1 VGSNRESGRLD
12 PKAKRHVDGVYPT
25 LAEVLTASEEVQALL
40 SHPGWAHA
48 QAMVASEVE
57 TINRELDRGGEPHSR
72 AEYAK
77 AHGRRGGLLYLR
89 EALDAIVQ
97 RAEQRY
103 VEQQRK
109 HEDAPER
116 ASEEALA

>member
-1 VGSNRESGRLD
+1 MGSNRRLD
-12 PKAKRHVDGVYPT
+12 PKAKRHVDDLYPSLESVLIAAEAVEAM
-25 LAEVLTASEEVQALL
+25 LAS
-40 SHPGWAHA
+40 PGWNHA
-48 QAMVASEVE
+48 QAIVEAEVE

-77 AHGRRGGLLYLR
+77 AHGRRGGLLYVR

-103 VEQQRK
+103 LEQQRK
-109 HEDAPER
+109 HEGAPER
-116 ASEEALA
+116 APKEALA

>member
-1 VGSNRESGRLD
+1 MGSNREGRLD
-12 PKAKRHVDGVYPT
+12 PHVKTQVDGAYPA
-25 LAEVLTASEEVQALL
+25 LDSILTAAEAVSGLL
-40 SHPGWAHA
+40 AHPGWVHA
-48 QAMVASEVE
+48 QALIESEVDA
-57 TINRELDRGGEPHSR
+57 INRRLDRGGEPHSR

-97 RAEQRY
+97 RADQRY
-103 VEQQRK
+103 AEQLRK
-109 HEDAPER
+109 HEGVAET